1 MTNGILYH
9 PIELPGITIPG
20 NLFLAPLAGFTDMAF
35 RKICLLGGADFTFS
49 EMVSCE
55 GLIRENRKTTELMTR
70 APGEEFFAIQ
80 VFSGRP
86 ESAKECIPPL
96 LRRQPSLIDLNC
108 GCPVPKVIKNGAG
121 SALTRDPKSLEHI
134 VRALAEGLK
143 EAESLVPVSVKIRLG
158 WQSGQ
163 LTYREAA
170 LRAVEAGAVMVTL
183 HPRTRTQGYSGSA
196 EWECIARLKE
206 ELPVPVI
213 GSGDLFS
220 PEDALRMLKETGCD
234 GIMFARGALGNPSI
248 FSRTKTLLT
257 SGILPPEPRPEER
270 LRAAQEHLEWA
281 EASLGG
287 FRACREMKK
296 HLCAYTKGLPGGGE
310 LRNRL
315 VHASSIAEYSD
326 IFERYLREFKKSVT
340 F

>member
-1 MTNGILYH
+1 MTNGLLYH
-9 PIELPGITIPG
+9 PLELPGLTIPG
-20 NLFLAPLAGFTDMAF
+20 NLFLAPLAGFTDIAF
-35 RKICLLGGADFTFS
+35 RKTCLLRGADLTFS

-70 APGEEFFAIQ
+70 APGEGLFAIQ

-86 ESAKECIPPL
+86 ESAKGCIPPL
-96 LRRQPSLIDLNC
+96 LRRRPSLIDLNC

-121 SALTRDPKSLEHI
+121 SALTRDPESLEQI
-134 VRALAEGLK
+134 VRALVEGLK
-143 EAESLVPVSVKIRLG
+143 EVGSPIPVSVKIRAG

-163 LTYREAA
+163 ITYREAA

-196 EWECIARLKE
+196 DWECLARLKE

-220 PEDALRMLKETGCD
+220 PGDALRMFKETDCD

-248 FSRTKTLLT
+248 FSRTKTLMTTGL
-257 SGILPPEPRPEER
+257 LPPEPTPEEK
-270 LRAAQEHLEWA
+270 LGAAREHLEWA
-281 EASLGG
+281 VASLGDI
-287 FRACREMKK
+287 RACREMKK
-296 HLCAYTKGLPGGGE
+296 HLCSYTKGLPGGGA

-315 VHASSIAEYSD
+315 VHASSAAEYPEM
-326 IFERYLREFKKSVT
+326 FERFLAERGR
-340 F
+340 